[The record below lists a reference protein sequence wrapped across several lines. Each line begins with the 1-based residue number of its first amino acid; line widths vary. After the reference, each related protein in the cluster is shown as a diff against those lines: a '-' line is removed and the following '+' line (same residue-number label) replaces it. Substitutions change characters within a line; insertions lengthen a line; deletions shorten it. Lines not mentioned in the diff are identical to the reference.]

1 MPGRFNQS
9 VDGKFG
15 KTDTGILTSRY
26 EYGDCRAFI
35 AMKKILYVFLVL
47 SFVPASLLAG
57 ASIDDLPDLT
67 GGVIPLLSYDT
78 GEQGGG
84 QLFSGGHLASRG
96 EVYYLVR
103 VKNQS
108 GDPIQADSL
117 IVVVQRIQE
126 MARLRDVTSDLD
138 LPGAD
143 GRTKEGYPY
152 FHVPSDDQPN
162 LEPYGESRP
171 FRIEIKNPNLLRLYP
186 PVLRV
191 RGIRL
196 TPTQSY
202 QDTLNT
208 RE

>member
-1 MPGRFNQS
+1 MNTFVSALLMLLCVPTNVLAMP
-9 VDGKFG
+9 
-15 KTDTGILTSRY
+15 
-26 EYGDCRAFI
+26 
-35 AMKKILYVFLVL
+35 
-47 SFVPASLLAG
+47 
-57 ASIDDLPDLT
+57 SIDELPDLT

-78 GEQGGG
+78 GEGGGG
-84 QLFSGGHLASRG
+84 QLFSGGHLSSRG
-96 EVYYLVR
+96 HVYYLVR

-108 GDPIQADSL
+108 GDPIEADSL
-117 IVVVQRIQE
+117 IVVVQKIQE

-138 LPGAD
+138 FPGAD
-143 GRTKEGYPY
+143 GQTKEGYPY
-152 FHVPSDDQPN
+152 FYVPLDNQPT
-162 LEPYGESRP
+162 LEPFGESQP
-171 FRIEIKNPNLLRLYP
+171 FRLEIKNPHLLRLYP

>member
-1 MPGRFNQS
+1 M
-9 VDGKFG
+9 
-15 KTDTGILTSRY
+15 T
-26 EYGDCRAFI
+26 
-35 AMKKILYVFLVL
+35 KIVCVLLMLLV
-47 SFVPASLLAG
+47 VPASLLAMP
-57 ASIDDLPDLT
+57 SIDERPDLT
-67 GGVIPLLSYDT
+67 GGVIPILSYDT
-78 GEQGGG
+78 GEDGGG
-84 QLFSGGHLASRG
+84 QLFSGGHLSSRG
-96 EVYYLVR
+96 HVFYIVR

-117 IVVVQRIQE
+117 IVVVQKIQE

-143 GRTKEGYPY
+143 GQTEEGYPY
-152 FHVPSDDQPN
+152 FHVPIGDQPN
-162 LEPYGESRP
+162 LEPYGESQP
-171 FRIEIKNPNLLRLYP
+171 FRLEIKNPNLLRLYP

-196 TPTQSY
+196 TPAQSY

>member
-1 MPGRFNQS
+1 MP
-9 VDGKFG
+9 
-15 KTDTGILTSRY
+15 
-26 EYGDCRAFI
+26 
-35 AMKKILYVFLVL
+35 
-47 SFVPASLLAG
+47 
-57 ASIDDLPDLT
+57 SIDELPDLT
-67 GGVIPLLSYDT
+67 GGVIPILSYDNGQAT
-78 GEQGGG
+78 GG
-84 QLFSGGHLASRG
+84 QLFSDGHVSSRG
-96 EVYYLVR
+96 HVYYIVR

-126 MARLRDVTSDLD
+126 MARLRDVTSDLN

-143 GRTKEGYPY
+143 GQTKDGRPY
-152 FHVPSDDQPN
+152 FNVPVDDQPN
-162 LEPYGESRP
+162 LEPYGESQP
-171 FRIEIKNPNLLRLYP
+171 FRLEIENPDLLRLYP

-208 RE
+208 RGKDVPSVNPKDDEP